1 MKICY
6 KLIAISLIAITM
18 ILSVSSC
25 STTINTAD
33 LQRDAESAYATGE
46 YAKALQ
52 QYESLIESW
61 NNSKDNEQNP
71 YYDKAGHAAFALK
84 DYDKANN
91 FFSLSMHYGTATP
104 NTYTE
109 LIGYYREINNFSR
122 EMMTLEGMVE
132 AFPVE
137 AAATGVHERLFEMY
151 LETDRYEDAAM
162 QAEQI
167 DRKPDE
173 KLLGQL
179 LQMHSR
185 LGNKTEA
192 DAIAGKLL
200 ALNGEHIPALEWR
213 AKKFYDKAEARYT
226 AEAEAYERNKTR
238 RQYAKLLEGY
248 EAAGVDYRKARDI
261 YERLYKRNP
270 EKRYA
275 IYLYN
280 IYARFQDEA
289 KAAYYRSRM

>member
-33 LQRDAESAYATGE
+33 LQRDAESAYTAGE

-122 EMMTLEGMVE
+122 EMMMLEGMVE
-132 AFPVE
+132 TFPAE

-151 LETDRYEDAAM
+151 LETDRWEDAAG
-162 QAEQI
+162 QAQQFDHKSDEQ
-167 DRKPDE
+167 
-173 KLLGQL
+173 LLEHL

-185 LGNKTEA
+185 LGNKDEA
-192 DAIAGKLL
+192 DNMAGQLL
-200 ALNGEHIPALEWR
+200 ALNSENIPALEWR
-213 AKKFYDKAEARYT
+213 AKKYYDKAEARYK
-226 AEAEAYERNKTR
+226 AEAEAYDSNKTR
-238 RQYAKLLEGY
+238 RQYAQLLEGY

-261 YERLYKRNP
+261 YERLYKHNP
-270 EKRYA
+270 DKRYA
-275 IYLYN
+275 LYLYN

-289 KAAYYRSRM
+289 KAAYYRARM